1 MSKVTKA
8 TKENT
13 TKTENAFKDCV
24 VNGVHYDYV
33 CRVYVN
39 NAKTF
44 GKVTSV
50 PVSLT
55 IDDLITIKGCHYK
68 YTDKNNWIEF
78 PEYKIGDEYKS
89 YFYIAEEMQGDLQM
103 IASAIAPL
111 VITK

>member
-1 MSKVTKA
+1 MSKQTKA

-13 TKTENAFKDCV
+13 TKTENGFKDCSV
-24 VNGVHYDYV
+24 TGVHYDYT
-33 CRVYVN
+33 CRVYVD

-68 YTDKNNWIEF
+68 YTDKANWIEF
-78 PEYKIGDEYKS
+78 PEYKSGDTYKS
-89 YFYIAEEMQGDLQM
+89 YIFTAEDMKTDLDTIA
-103 IASAIAPL
+103 ATIAPL
-111 VITK
+111 AITK

>member
-1 MSKVTKA
+1 MSKQTKA

-13 TKTENAFKDCV
+13 TKTENGFKECS
-24 VNGVHYDYV
+24 VNGVHYDYT

-68 YTDKNNWIEF
+68 YTEKNNWIEF
-78 PEYKIGDEYKS
+78 PEYKSSDEYKS
-89 YFYIAEEMQGDLQM
+89 YFYIAEEMNDDLNR
-103 IASAIAPL
+103 ITAAIAPL

>member
-8 TKENT
+8 NKENT
-13 TKTENAFKDCV
+13 TKTENAFKDCGV
-24 VNGVHYDYV
+24 TGVHYDYV

-55 IDDLITIKGCHYK
+55 IDNLITIKGCHYK
-68 YTDKNNWIEF
+68 YTEKNNWIEF
-78 PEYKIGDEYKS
+78 PEYKSGDEYKS
-89 YFYIAEEMQGDLQM
+89 YFYIDEEMNDDLNM
-103 IASAIAPL
+103 IAAAIAPL

>member
-1 MSKVTKA
+1 MSKQTKA

-13 TKTENAFKDCV
+13 TKTENGFKECSCS
-24 VNGVHYDYV
+24 GVHYDYT
-33 CRVYVN
+33 CRVYVD

-68 YTDKNNWIEF
+68 YTEKNNWIEF
-78 PEYKIGDEYKS
+78 PEYKSGDGYKS
-89 YFYIAEEMQGDLQM
+89 YFFIAEEMNDDLKM

>member
-13 TKTENAFKDCV
+13 TKTENDYKDCACS
-24 VNGVHYDYV
+24 GVHYDYT
-33 CRVYVN
+33 CRVYVD

-68 YTDKNNWIEF
+68 YTDNNNWIEF
-78 PEYKIGDEYKS
+78 PEYKSGDQYKS
-89 YFYIAEEMQGDLQM
+89 YFFIAEEMQDDLRT
-103 IASAIAPL
+103 IASTIAPL
-111 VITK
+111 AITK